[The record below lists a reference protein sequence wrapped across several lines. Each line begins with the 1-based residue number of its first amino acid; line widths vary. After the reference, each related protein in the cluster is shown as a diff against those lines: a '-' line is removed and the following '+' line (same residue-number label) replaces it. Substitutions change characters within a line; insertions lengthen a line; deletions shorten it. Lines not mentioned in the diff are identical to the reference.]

1 MPSYP
6 VPPVSAWGSRW
17 TFALALAAVVLGVGN
32 LWVVPTAIVEHGGG
46 AFLLVYGLALLLVGV
61 PVVMTE
67 LALARRYRHSPD
79 RTLQVAAEASGLQ
92 SWSLPWA
99 GRGMLLAAV
108 LLFGLYSV
116 LGGVSLAWLFR
127 AALGELRGA
136 TEESAASL
144 FAGFAGDIQQL
155 FFWQLIFIG
164 LVLAV
169 ALRNLRRGVQ
179 RSLRTVMPL
188 LVVLLLVMAVVALL
202 SGKAG
207 EAAWSLFWPRWDELG
222 WYGVAQ
228 AVQLALFSLAIGV
241 GVLMT
246 LGSYMPGNA
255 SMPLSAIGV
264 AVVDL
269 LVTLVLGLVVTSL
282 VLAQQVPL
290 SSGFELVFVTLP
302 RVFETMAG
310 GQLVGSLFYLIV
322 VLLVWTSSLF
332 ALEVVVAR
340 LTEMLGGYRPA
351 AAIIAVL
358 PVGVASALALA
369 GFTGLGP
376 VDTYAA
382 MELLVMLVLVP
393 VSVLALA
400 RLAGWQLHPRQLL
413 AFLGVT
419 GRGYRLWR
427 WLMAWLVPIAVAV
440 AIVFTAVEYRAG
452 FCRVAGSA
460 LCGGA
465 GLAHPVVPVD
475 EEPQGVTVE

>member
-6 VPPVSAWGSRW
+6 GPPVSAWGSRW
-17 TFALALAAVVLGVGN
+17 TFALALAAVALGVGN

-46 AFLLVYGLALLLVGV
+46 AFLLVYSLVLLLVGV

-67 LALARRYRHSPD
+67 LALARRYRYSPD
-79 RTLQVAAEASGLQ
+79 RTLEAAAEASGFK
-92 SWSLPWA
+92 SRSLPWA

-108 LLFGLYSV
+108 LLLGLYSV

-136 TEESAASL
+136 TSESAANL
-144 FAGFAGDIQQL
+144 FVDFSGNIEQL
-155 FFWQLIFIG
+155 VVWQLVFIG
-164 LVLAV
+164 LVFAV
-169 ALRNLRRGVQ
+169 AFRNLRRGVQ

-188 LVVLLLVMAVVALL
+188 LVLLLLVIVVVALF
-202 SGKAG
+202 SGKAE
-207 EAAWSLFWPRWDELG
+207 EAAWSLFWPRWEELG
-222 WYGVAQ
+222 WYGAAL
-228 AVQLALFSLAIGV
+228 AVQLAFFSLAIGV

-269 LVTLVLGLVVTSL
+269 LVTLVLGLAMMAL

-290 SSGFELVFVTLP
+290 TSGFELVFVTLP
-302 RVFETMAG
+302 RVFETMVG

-351 AAIIAVL
+351 ATIIAVL
-358 PVGVASALALA
+358 PAGLASALALVGFA
-369 GFTGLGP
+369 GSVP

-419 GRGYRLWR
+419 GKGYRLWR
-427 WLMAWLVPIAVAV
+427 WLMAWLLPLAVIV
-440 AIVFTAVEYRAG
+440 SVVFTAAEYRAA
-452 FCRVAGSA
+452 FCRVAGST
-460 LCGGA
+460 LCGGE
-465 GLAHPVVPVD
+465 GVAHPVVSID
-475 EEPQGVTVE
+475 KEPYGITVQ

>member
-79 RTLQVAAEASGLQ
+79 RTLEAVAGASGLQ
-92 SWSLPWA
+92 SRSLPWA

-116 LGGVSLAWLFR
+116 LGGMSLAWLFR
-127 AALGELRGA
+127 SALGELRGA
-136 TEESAASL
+136 TPESAASL
-144 FAGFAGDIQQL
+144 FVGFSGDIQQIL
-155 FFWQLIFIG
+155 IWQLIFIG
-164 LVLAV
+164 LVFAV

-188 LVVLLLVMAVVALL
+188 LVVLLVVMAVVALL
-202 SGKAG
+202 SGKAE
-207 EAAWSLFWPRWDELG
+207 EAAWSLFWPRWGELG
-222 WYGVAQ
+222 WYGAAL

-269 LVTLVLGLVVTSL
+269 MVTLVLGLAVMSL

-290 SSGFELVFVTLP
+290 TSGFELVFVTLP
-302 RVFETMAG
+302 RVFEAMSG

-340 LTEMLGGYRPA
+340 LTEMLGGYRPVA
-351 AAIIAVL
+351 AMIAAL
-358 PVGVASALALA
+358 PVAVASALALV
-369 GFTGLGP
+369 GFTGQGP

-427 WLMAWLVPIAVAV
+427 WLMAWLVPAAVVVAV
-440 AIVFTAVEYRAG
+440 TLTAVEYRQG
-452 FCRVAGSA
+452 LCRVAGSA
-460 LCGGA
+460 LCGSPGV
-465 GLAHPVVPVD
+465 GHPVVPID
-475 EEPQGVTVE
+475 NEPYGVTVQ

>member
-32 LWVVPTAIVEHGGG
+32 LWVVPSAIVQHGGG
-46 AFLLVYGLALLLVGV
+46 AFLLVYSMALLLVGV

-67 LALARRYRHSPD
+67 LALARRYRHSPE
-79 RTLQVAAEASGLQ
+79 RTLQVAAEAARLQ
-92 SWSLPWA
+92 SRGLPWA

-116 LGGVSLAWLFR
+116 MGGISLAWLFR

-136 TEESAASL
+136 TTESAASL
-144 FAGFAGDIQQL
+144 FVGFAGDVQQL
-155 FFWQLIFIG
+155 AVWQLVFIG

-188 LVVLLLVMAVVALL
+188 LLVLLVVMVVVAVL
-202 SGKAG
+202 SGKSG
-207 EAAWSLFWPRWDELG
+207 EAAWSLFWPRWAELG
-222 WYGVAQ
+222 WYGAAL
-228 AVQLALFSLAIGV
+228 AVQLAVFSLAIGL

-264 AVVDL
+264 AVVDIV
-269 LVTLVLGLVVTSL
+269 VTLVLGMAIMSL

-290 SSGFELVFVTLP
+290 TSGFELVFVALP

-310 GQLVGSLFYLIV
+310 GQLVGSLFFLIV

-332 ALEVVVAR
+332 ALEVVIAR

-351 AAIIAVL
+351 AGIMAVF
-358 PVGVASALALA
+358 PVAVSSALALVGFA
-369 GFTGLGP
+369 GIGP
-376 VDTYAA
+376 VDTYAV

-393 VSVLALA
+393 VSVMALA

-427 WLMAWLVPIAVAV
+427 WLMAWLVPAAMVVAV
-440 AIVFTAVEYRAG
+440 LFTVVDYRSNLCRIAG
-452 FCRVAGSA
+452 GGV
-460 LCGGA
+460 CGA
-465 GLAHPVVPVD
+465 KGLSQPVVPVE
-475 EEPQGVTVE
+475 EEPHGVSVQ

>member
-6 VPPVSAWGSRW
+6 AAPVTAWGSRW

-32 LWVVPTAIVEHGGG
+32 LWVVPTAVVENGGG

-67 LALARRYRHSPD
+67 LAMARRYRHSPG
-79 RTLQVAAEASGLQ
+79 RTLQTAAERSGLY
-92 SWSLPWA
+92 SRSLPWV
-99 GRGMLLAAV
+99 GRGMVLAAV

-116 LGGVSLAWLFR
+116 LGGAALAWLFR
-127 AALGELRGA
+127 AALGELQGDSSV
-136 TEESAASL
+136 SAAQL
-144 FAGFAGDIQQL
+144 FAGFTGDVQQVL
-155 FFWQLIFIG
+155 IWQVVFVG

-169 ALRNLRRGVQ
+169 AVRDLRRGVQ
-179 RSLRTVMPL
+179 RWLRNVVPL
-188 LVVLLLVMAVVALL
+188 LVGLLVIMAFVALL

-207 EAAWSLFWPRWDELG
+207 EAAWSLFWPRWGELG
-222 WYGVAQ
+222 LHGVML
-228 AVQLALFSLAIGV
+228 AVQLAVFSLAVGV

-269 LVTLVLGLVVTSL
+269 LVTLVLGLAVTAL

-302 RVFETMAG
+302 QAFESMSG
-310 GQLVGSLFYLIV
+310 GQLVGSLFYLVV
-322 VLLVWTSSLF
+322 VLVVWTSALF

-340 LTEMLGGYRPA
+340 ITEMLDGYRPLA
-351 AAIIAVL
+351 AMIAVL
-358 PVGVASALALA
+358 PMGASSLLAMV

-376 VDTYAA
+376 VDTYVA
-382 MELLVMLVLVP
+382 MELVVMLVLVP
-393 VSVLALA
+393 VSVFALA

-413 AFLGVT
+413 AFLGIT

-427 WLMAWLVPIAVAV
+427 WLMAWLVPLAVLV
-440 AIVFTAVEYRAG
+440 TVVFTAVEYRAG
-452 FCRVAGSA
+452 LCRLTGSV
-460 LCGGA
+460 LCGSP
-465 GLAHPVVPVD
+465 GLEVPVVPI
-475 EEPQGVTVE
+475 EKEPHGVEVQ

>member
-32 LWVVPTAIVEHGGG
+32 LWVVPTAIVEYGGG
-46 AFLLVYGLALLLVGV
+46 AFLLVYSLALLLVGV

-79 RTLQVAAEASGLQ
+79 RTLQAAAEASGLQ
-92 SWSLPWA
+92 SRSLPWA

-116 LGGVSLAWLFR
+116 LGGASLAWLFR

-136 TEESAASL
+136 TQESAASL
-144 FAGFAGDIQQL
+144 FAGFAGNVQQL
-155 FFWQLIFIG
+155 LFWQLIFVG
-164 LVLAV
+164 LVLSV
-169 ALRNLRRGVQ
+169 AFRNLRRGVQ

-188 LVVLLLVMAVVALL
+188 LVVLLVVMAVVAVL
-202 SGKAG
+202 SGKSG
-207 EAAWSLFWPRWDELG
+207 EAAWSLFWPRWEELG
-222 WYGVAQ
+222 WYGAAQ
-228 AVQLALFSLAIGV
+228 AVQMAVFSLTVGV

-264 AVVDL
+264 AVADL
-269 LVTLVLGLVVTSL
+269 LVTLMLGLAVMSL

-290 SSGFELVFVTLP
+290 TSGYELVFVTLP
-302 RVFETMAG
+302 RVFEAMAG
-310 GQLVGSLFYLIV
+310 GQLVGSLFFLIV

-340 LTEMLGGYRPA
+340 LTEMVGGYRPV

-358 PVGVASALALA
+358 PMSLSSALALA
-369 GFTGLGP
+369 GFAGLGP

-382 MELLVMLVLVP
+382 MELLVMLALVP

-413 AFLGVT
+413 AFLGIA

-427 WLMAWLVPIAVAV
+427 WLMAWLVPAAVIIAV
-440 AIVFTAVEYRAG
+440 VFTAVEYRAG
-452 FCRVAGSA
+452 FGRIAGAA
-460 LCGGA
+460 LGA
-465 GLAHPVVPVD
+465 GGGLEEPVVPVE
-475 EEPQGVTVE
+475 EEPHGVTVQ